1 MRKALTISVLILFFS
16 CSKSYDAKKNL
27 DNENYEV
34 ELMKIAPYVV
44 KKPDE
49 FGYEDRFKKENQT
62 FYRKFIQLT
71 DARLTYYSV
80 SDTATLFFFEHK
92 DLTSLYEH
100 YRGLGGY
107 YKINDKGD
115 ILFMNLLYHTPRLTR
130 GEMDERGKLLFTE
143 MAREGNVDKFIGD
156 KNYIDTPNADFF
168 YNTKTNRWDYTENS
182 SWKFLEEAKQAAD
195 SASLN

>member
-1 MRKALTISVLILFFS
+1 MRNLFLPCFLVLFISCTV
-16 CSKSYDAKKNL
+16 SYDAKENL
-27 DNENYEV
+27 GDEAYTKEII
-34 ELMKIAPYVV
+34 KIAPYVV

-49 FGYEDRFKKENQT
+49 FGYEDRFKKENQP
-62 FYRKFIQLT
+62 FYTKFIQLT
-71 DARLTYYSV
+71 NGKISYYLEN
-80 SDTATLFFFEHK
+80 DTATLFFFEYK
-92 DLTSLYEH
+92 DLSSLYEH

-107 YKINDKGD
+107 YKKNDNGD
-115 ILFMNLLYHTPRLTR
+115 IHFMNLLYHAPRLTR
-130 GEMDERGKLLFTE
+130 SEMDERGKLLFTE
-143 MAREGNVDKFIGD
+143 MAKRGNVDKFIGD

>member
-1 MRKALTISVLILFFS
+1 MRGTLIICLSLFIVS
-16 CSKSYDAKKNL
+16 CTTSYDAKENL
-27 DNENYEV
+27 SEDAYTK
-34 ELMKIAPYVV
+34 ELARIAPYVI

-49 FGYEDRFKKENQT
+49 FGYKDRFNKENQA
-62 FYRKFIQLT
+62 FYTKFIQLT
-71 DARLTYYSV
+71 NGKLSYYSV
-80 SDTATLFFFEHK
+80 KDTANLFFFEHR

-107 YKINDKGD
+107 YKTTKEGEIV
-115 ILFMNLLYHTPRLTR
+115 FMNILYHTPRLTR
-130 GEMDERGKLLFTE
+130 AEMDERGKLLFME
-143 MAREGNVDKFIGD
+143 MVKEGNVNKYLVD

-195 SASLN
+195 SATVN